1 MLTFVVGKN
10 SSKPDQTQTYGCY
23 KREHCPFGRWISIFF
38 LVTYTQHI
46 HRNSYAY
53 IAKLSIIQFYLAS
66 PYRCDNESIISEDIE
81 YFNDPPWI
89 TKHRDTGIWYSQVK
103 CKVVSGLQKMSLF
116 IQDKNHDAI
125 SKPRH
130 PTWKTNKQT
139 TLCVNKSN
147 VNKHQFKV

>member
-1 MLTFVVGKN
+1 MDVTKESTVLLEGESAF
-10 SSKPDQTQTYGCY
+10 
-23 KREHCPFGRWISIFF
+23 FF